1 MHKFLVLMI
10 LGCALL
16 ARAQV
21 IGVNPTP
28 VGNYFW
34 NASTSE
40 FDMCPNSSTAEP
52 FASTPQAFA
61 NYGFN
66 GSLGQWT
73 PATSCPGTGSGSG
86 LTSFQGRTATA
97 AVLLLSDVNP
107 VLKTATNCNVA
118 GGLVYSPFSNSCVS
132 GSSFPAEPANQFLG
146 GPTSGAAAV
155 PTFRVLASGDFSAA
169 LAADSNFTLSS
180 ATINNT
186 GTIFTQNLITSEDLA
201 YHTDCSSAGNNSFA
215 FGLISNGTFGGPLL
229 ATVATSG
236 ICPVQSDY
244 TIGGWATDTLSV
256 QNGGGLIFS
265 NCGANAS
272 CPGSSPALSQQVL
285 FTPTEPIG
293 PCPNIPAPGPSNLPI
308 WNFSADGHVAFCTN
322 QTGSTW
328 VNKI

>member
-1 MHKFLVLMI
+1 MRKFLVLMI
-10 LGCALL
+10 LGCAVM

-34 NASTSE
+34 NTSTSE

-118 GGLVYSPFSNSCVS
+118 GGLVYSPFSNSCIA
-132 GSSFPAEPANQFLG
+132 GSNFTNENPSLFFA
-146 GPTSGAAAV
+146 GPCSGAAAL
-155 PTFRVLASGDFSAA
+155 PAFRVLCTGDFAAA
-169 LAADSNFTLSS
+169 LAADSNFT
-180 ATINNT
+180 INVANVVT
-186 GTIFTQNLITSEDLA
+186 GTLTTASTLA
-201 YHTDCSSAGNNSFA
+201 FHTDCSAVNNGA
-215 FGLISNGTFGGPLL
+215 FSLNLISNGTFTGPQI
-229 ATVATSG
+229 ATTTVAG
-236 ICPVQSDY
+236 ICPSPSDY
-244 TIGGWATDTLSV
+244 SLGNWAAEV
-256 QNGGGLIFS
+256 MAIENGGSLLFS
-265 NCGANAS
+265 NCGLTVTCLS
-272 CPGSSPALSQQVL
+272 TSPNLSQSIAM
-285 FTPTEPIG
+285 FPTFPSG
-293 PCPNIPAPGPSNLPI
+293 ACPNAAPPGPNNQAA
-308 WNFSADGHVAFCTN
+308 WGFGAVGADGHPHIYTCTN
-322 QTGSTW
+322 TASSVWTLF
-328 VNKI
+328 I